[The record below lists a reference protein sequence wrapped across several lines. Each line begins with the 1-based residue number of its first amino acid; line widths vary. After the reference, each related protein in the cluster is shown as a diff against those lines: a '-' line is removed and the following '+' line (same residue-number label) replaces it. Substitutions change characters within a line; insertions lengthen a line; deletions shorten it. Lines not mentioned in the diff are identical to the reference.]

1 MAKYELPAGTTSY
14 LLEFSALDI
23 TNYANAS
30 PGFTGLVY
38 NSSGIT
44 CYYIRKGQSSTTS
57 ITLAAGTLGTYVNSG
72 SAGSGGGLI
81 AIDATNMPGAYQLS
95 VPNLALGAGATAVI
109 IWIRGV
115 ANMADVRIE
124 IELTANSNQDAV
136 RGGMTALPNNNAE
149 AAGGLYTRGS
159 GAGQINQN
167 ANGQVDTNLT
177 TWKGTA
183 PASLSST
190 FVQVDAE
197 QWKGG
202 TIPAVNVTGVPKVDL
217 VDWLGSAP
225 DALSSGKIAA
235 DLKLWL
241 ATAPLGLSSQLVQG
255 IVAAFASGQD
265 PVTLLNAGAYPGSP
279 TSGTWG
285 HAAKNADVSL
295 PFTAPAAA
303 LGLPVLGTNTAG
315 MALSPTTGTALALNA
330 GTNGHGMLLTGNG
343 TGSGLETQ
351 GGNSA
356 GSGINAIGGTGGQG
370 ISAIG
375 DPGGG
380 GDGIRST
387 GYGSAHALNL
397 NGGNGGGTGNSINT
411 IVGGTGSPASANL
424 IAVFWAAL
432 TSGLT
437 GVGSIG
443 AFLVAQLTNAVPT
456 ASTIATSVWSNATRT
471 LSAFA
476 FTVSANVTQWLGTAA
491 ATPDVAGI
499 PKVEVASYASAK
511 DPATLLLIT
520 PANLLATD
528 SSGRVTAASVT
539 GAVGSVTGNVGGS
552 VGSVTSPVTVGT
564 NNDKTGYALSTAG
577 VTAIDTELS
586 GVHGAGAWGPIGSAG
601 TFTITITV
609 EDANTHAT
617 LQSVLI
623 TIKDSL
629 DTTIMDQ
636 QRTSNSGVALTSL
649 NAATFTVHV
658 AMVAGYSTI
667 AGQTLVVTGNQAV
680 TYYLTPIA
688 IPSPPAPGLSS
699 VVFYAY
705 LNGVAQAGY
714 RCNAYL
720 ESNNQATS
728 DELQSQVVATG
739 TTDSNGR
746 CILYLIQT
754 GQFTNGTGVY
764 NLNMV
769 ASDGVTQVLA
779 IRSTIP
785 DEDTVN
791 VQALIPL

>member
-1 MAKYELPAGTTSY
+1 MAKYELPAGTTGY

-23 TNYANAS
+23 TKYANAS

-159 GAGQINQN
+159 GTGQINQN

-225 DALSSGKIAA
+225 DALSSGKVAA

-255 IVAAFASGQD
+255 IVAAYASGQD

-343 TGSGLETQ
+343 TGSGLDTQ

-411 IVGGTGSPASANL
+411 IVGGSGSPASANL
-424 IAVFWAAL
+424 IAIFWAAL

-471 LSAFA
+471 LSAFT

-499 PKVEVASYASAK
+499 PKVEV
-511 DPATLLLIT
+511 T
-520 PANLLATD
+520 
-528 SSGRVTAASVT
+528 
-539 GAVGSVTGNVGGS
+539 
-552 VGSVTSPVTVGT
+552 T

-601 TFTITITV
+601 TFTVTITV

-636 QRTSNSGVALTSL
+636 QRTNNSGVALTSL

-680 TYYLTPIA
+680 TYYLTPIS

>member
-23 TNYANAS
+23 TKYANAS

-136 RGGMTALPNNNAE
+136 RGGMTALPNNNAS
-149 AAGGLYTRGS
+149 AAGGLLTVGTGS
-159 GAGQINQN
+159 GQITPDGSTG
-167 ANGQVDTNLT
+167 AV
-177 TWKGTA
+177 A
-183 PASLSST
+183 LSSAALT
-190 FVQVDAE
+190 AVAGAVWNALIASYQAANSFGAFIQTQLTNAVPTAATITTAVWAA
-197 QWKGG
+197 G
-202 TIPAVNVTGVPKVDL
+202 TRTLTAFSFTNISANVTQWLGTNAATPDVAGVPKVE
-217 VDWLGSAP
+217 
-225 DALSSGKIAA
+225 IA
-235 DLKLWL
+235 
-241 ATAPLGLSSQLVQG
+241 SY
-255 IVAAFASGQD
+255 ASGQD

-303 LGLPVLGTNTAG
+303 LGLPILGTNTAG

-343 TGSGLETQ
+343 TGSGLDTQ

-356 GSGINAIGGTGGQG
+356 GAGINAIGGTGGQG

-387 GYGSAHALNL
+387 GYGAAHALNL

-411 IVGGTGSPASANL
+411 IVGGSGSPASANL

-456 ASTIATSVWSNATRT
+456 ASTIATSVWANATRT
-471 LSAFA
+471 LSAFT

-499 PKVEVASYASAK
+499 PKVEV
-511 DPATLLLIT
+511 T
-520 PANLLATD
+520 
-528 SSGRVTAASVT
+528 
-539 GAVGSVTGNVGGS
+539 
-552 VGSVTSPVTVGT
+552 T

-601 TFTITITV
+601 TFTVTITV

-617 LQSVLI
+617 LQSVLV

-636 QRTSNSGVALTSL
+636 QRTNNSGVALTSL

-680 TYYLTPIA
+680 TYYLTPIS